1 MESVH
6 AYSGLKSGTPVG
18 VDTRKKWLQRHKQGY
33 PGVPYRKLFFLQGAT
48 LAKIIYTRT
57 DEAPLLA
64 TYSLK
69 PVVEAFAATAGIDV
83 ETRDIS
89 LAGRIL
95 SQFSDYLT
103 KEQRV
108 DDALAELGKLAQTPE
123 ANIIKL
129 PNISASVPQMKAAIA
144 ELQSQGYALPDY
156 PDSPS
161 TDEEKDVRAR
171 YDAVK
176 GSAVN
181 PVLREGNSDRRAPV
195 AVKNFAKAHPHRM
208 GVWSQSSKTNVATM
222 DDHDFRHNEKS
233 VIMPADDVLTI
244 KLVGADGT
252 ETVLK
257 SDLKVLAGEVI
268 DGTFMSAKALDQF
281 LAAQVARA
289 KEEGVLFST
298 HLKATMMKVSDPV
311 LFGHVVRAYFAD
323 VFDQYGD
330 QLNAAGL
337 NGENG
342 LAAIYAGLDSLDN
355 GTEIKAAFDKA
366 LAEGPALAM
375 VNSDKGIT
383 NLHVPS
389 DVIVDASMPAMIR
402 TSGHMWNAAG
412 EEQDTLAV
420 IPDSSYAGVYQ
431 TVIDDCRAHGAFDPS
446 TMGTVPNV
454 GLMAQKAEEYGSH
467 DKTFKIPAD
476 GTVQVVNSAGD
487 VLIEHAV
494 EAGDVWRACQTKDA
508 PIQDWVKLAVT
519 RSRLSGMPAIF
530 WLDPERAHDRNLT
543 ALVEK
548 YLKDHDT
555 EGLDISIKSPVE
567 ATQVSID
574 RIREGKD
581 TISVTGNVLRDYNT
595 DLFPILELGTS
606 AKMLSVVP
614 LMAGGG
620 LFETGAGGSAP
631 KHVQQLVEENHLRWD
646 SLGEFLA
653 LAESLRHF
661 ANTDGN
667 AKAAVLADALDR
679 ATETLLN
686 EGKSPSRKAGEID
699 NRGSHF
705 YLTLNWAKELA
716 TQTEDADLAAVF
728 APVAEALAAAESE
741 ITATF
746 IDVQGSPADL
756 GGYYSP
762 SEEKTNAVM
771 RPSATFNAIID
782 GVKK

>member
-1 MESVH
+1 M
-6 AYSGLKSGTPVG
+6 
-18 VDTRKKWLQRHKQGY
+18 
-33 PGVPYRKLFFLQGAT
+33 
-48 LAKIIYTRT
+48 AKIIYTRT

-181 PVLREGNSDRRAPV
+181 PVLREGNSDRRAPI
-195 AVKNFAKAHPHRM
+195 AVKNFAKAHSHRM

-233 VIMPADDVLTI
+233 VIIPADDVLTI

-494 EAGDVWRACQTKDA
+494 EAGDIWRACQTKDA